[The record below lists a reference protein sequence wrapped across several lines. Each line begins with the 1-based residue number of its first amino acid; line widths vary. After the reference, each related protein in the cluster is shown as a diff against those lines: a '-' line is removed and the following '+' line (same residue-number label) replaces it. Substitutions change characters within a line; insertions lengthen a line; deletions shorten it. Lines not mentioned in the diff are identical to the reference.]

1 MTRVRMQNR
10 TGIRPGS
17 GEARGRH
24 SGVDGHDDRHRF
36 LLLWRSRHRHHGTNR
51 SVLVGPA
58 GQLTEEPSSTGW
70 VTTELTSSKI
80 PGAFWK
86 APLGLSDRVELSM
99 VSVPPPELTT
109 KKIAPPPS
117 LAVLPLIVVP
127 STSRL

>member
-24 SGVDGHDDRHRF
+24 GGVDGHDDRHRV
-36 LLLWRSRHRHHGTNR
+36 LLLWRSRPRHHGTSR
-51 SVLVGPA
+51 SALVGPA

-70 VTTELTSSKI
+70 VTTELTSSKM

-86 APLGLSDRVELSM
+86 APLGLSDSVEPSM
-99 VSVPPPELTT
+99 VSVPPSASTT
-109 KKIAPPPS
+109 KKMAPPPS
-117 LAVLPLIVVP
+117 RAVLSLIDEP